1 MSGPPPPQQQP
12 SDEEIRKQ
20 RAEAEAIKQK
30 ALAMLLDSE
39 ARQRLTNIKMVKP
52 DLASAV
58 ENYLINAATTGRLNR
73 ALTDNELKQIPL
85 LEDGARLQ
93 QGATYVDLIADRTR
107 EFTATGDMEAGQGHA
122 YAPKDR
128 VPYEIWNRL
137 IGEEKPGQGGRRI

>member
-1 MSGPPPPQQQP
+1 MSGPPPPQQHP

-73 ALTDNELKQIPL
+73 ALTDNELKQIL
-85 LEDGARLQ
+85 LSIQ
-93 QGATYVDLIADRTR
+93 QPKR
-107 EFTATGDMEAGQGHA
+107 EF
-122 YAPKDR
+122 K
-128 VPYEIWNRL
+128 INRL
-137 IGEEKPGQGGRRI
+137 